1 MGSVCKIL
9 ENFSSVIYPS
19 RFCRYFDQDCTFL
32 GSDIISY
39 QLRIRMG
46 SNQRKLIVS
55 AHNAKSFEVAIIC
68 FCFFSSTA
76 NLDGLTKV
84 SCRIFS
90 KFVKLYKSGLI
101 LRHWKTLC
109 DKHLFQSEISCVK
122 VGHAMYFRE
131 NNNRG
136 SKQK

>member
-1 MGSVCKIL
+1 MESVCKIL

-19 RFCRYFDQDCTFL
+19 TFCRYFDQNCTFL

-46 SNQRKLIVS
+46 SNRRKLTVS
-55 AHNAKSFEVAIIC
+55 AYNATSFAVAIIC
-68 FCFFSSTA
+68 FCFFSFTA

-84 SCRIFS
+84 SCRMFS
-90 KFVKLYKSGLI
+90 KFVKVCKIGLI

-109 DKHLFQSEISCVK
+109 DKHLFQSEICVK
-122 VGHAMYFRE
+122 VRHAMCFRE
-131 NNNRG
+131 NNDRG